1 MKPNSHEASG
11 EHHGQRPVISMSKL
25 LMRRAR
31 HFTVSAVAAFAFLAA
46 VTARAQ
52 TSVPIMLQAPS
63 VYNAQ
68 TPYNAITTVAGGPQQ
83 VSSATLSLPTSVIGD
98 LVGKHYE
105 PGVPALMRTALA
117 DF

>member
-11 EHHGQRPVISMSKL
+11 EHHGQRPVISMPKL

-52 TSVPIMLQAPS
+52 TAVPITLQALRFT
-63 VYNAQ
+63 ARRHR
-68 TPYNAITTVAGGPQQ
+68 TTRSRPWL
-83 VSSATLSLPTSVIGD
+83 ATRRARPARRSLCQ
-98 LVGKHYE
+98 
-105 PGVPALMRTALA
+105 PA
-117 DF
+117 